1 MRATVSFLVLV
12 LCFLLAP
19 HLQAQWHIL
28 DVKTNASFR
37 SVHASS
43 PLTCWIG
50 GTNGT
55 ILRTTN
61 GGESWE
67 VLRVPEADS
76 LDFRDVHAFDQN
88 TAVIMSAG
96 ESEKGKARIYRTE
109 DGGQSWQLV
118 YQTTQK
124 GIFLDGLDFWNSRRG
139 ICFGDPVDGRFFILT
154 TQDGGRSWQE
164 LPMAN
169 RPEALSGEAAFAA
182 SGTSLITTGKSAAYI
197 GTGGSQ
203 AARIL
208 RSTDYGTT
216 WQSITT
222 RLQAGPS
229 SGIFGMR
236 FWTKKKGIAVGGDY
250 RTFTE
255 DTPNVLLTKD
265 GGKSWQLTPGTLPPG
280 LKEAVGLYYP
290 PPFGKK
296 NLLLMAVGASGSG
309 YSADQGRTWIALDQ
323 HPFHAVSFSGS
334 VGYAVGGKGLVAKW
348 GE

>member
-1 MRATVSFLVLV
+1 M
-12 LCFLLAP
+12 
-19 HLQAQWHIL
+19 L
-28 DVKTNASFR
+28 DINTNASFR
-37 SVHASS
+37 SVHAPA
-43 PLTCWIG
+43 PLTCWAG
-50 GTNGT
+50 GTNGA

-61 GGESWE
+61 GGEAWQ
-67 VLRVPEADS
+67 VLRVAGADS
-76 LDFRDVHAFDQN
+76 LDFRDIHAFDDR
-88 TAVIMSAG
+88 TAVAMSAG

-109 DGGQSWQLV
+109 DAGQTWQVV

-124 GIFLDGLDFWNSRRG
+124 GIFLDGIDFWSTRRG

-164 LPMAN
+164 LPVTA
-169 RPEALSGEAAFAA
+169 RPEALPGEAAFAA
-182 SGTSLITTGKSAAYI
+182 SGTTLITVGKRSVYI

-208 RSTDYGTT
+208 RSTDYGAT

-222 RLQAGPS
+222 RLPAGPS
-229 SGIFGMR
+229 SGLFGLR
-236 FWTKKKGIAVGGDY
+236 FWSRKKGIAVGGDY

-255 DTPNVLLTKD
+255 ATPNVLLTRD
-265 GGKSWQLTPGTLPPG
+265 GGKSWQLTEGTLPPG

-296 NLLLMAVGASGSG
+296 NVLLMAVGASGSG
-309 YSADQGRTWIALDQ
+309 YSADQGRTWVALDQ
-323 HPFHAVSFSGS
+323 HPFHAVSFAGS